1 MDPHRAEDDMGAWIL
16 TVEIV
21 VSLFQVLSAK
31 KKGWEFTSQIIAKK
45 MMLDKCSAEE
55 VWNEWSHDRQSYKD
69 AKLEQVCA

>member
-16 TVEIV
+16 TAETV

-31 KKGWEFTSQIIAKK
+31 KRRDLTSQIIAKQ
-45 MMLDKCSAEE
+45 MILDKCSAEA

-69 AKLEQVCA
+69 AKLEQVYA

>member
-31 KKGWEFTSQIIAKK
+31 KRKRFNFANYCQANDAGQMF
-45 MMLDKCSAEE
+45 
-55 VWNEWSHDRQSYKD
+55 RD
-69 AKLEQVCA
+69 AKLEKV

>member
-16 TVEIV
+16 TAETV
-21 VSLFQVLSAK
+21 VALFQVLSAK
-31 KKGWEFTSQIIAKK
+31 KRRDLTSQIIAKQ

-69 AKLEQVCA
+69 AKLEQVYA

>member
-21 VSLFQVLSAK
+21 ISLFQVLSAK
-31 KKGWEFTSQIIAKK
+31 KRRDLTSQIISKQ
-45 MMLDKCSAEE
+45 MILDKCSAEE

-69 AKLEQVCA
+69 AKLEQVYA

>member
-16 TVEIV
+16 TAETV

-31 KKGWEFTSQIIAKK
+31 KRRDFTSQIIAKQ
-45 MMLDKCSAEE
+45 MILDKCSAEE

-69 AKLEQVCA
+69 AKLEQVYA

>member
-16 TVEIV
+16 TAETV
-21 VSLFQVLSAK
+21 VALFQVLSAK
-31 KKGWEFTSQIIAKK
+31 KRRDLTSQIIAKQ

-69 AKLEQVCA
+69 AKFDQV

>member
-31 KKGWEFTSQIIAKK
+31 KRRDLTSQIIAKQ
-45 MMLDKCSAEE
+45 MILDKCSAEA
-55 VWNEWSHDRQSYKD
+55 V
-69 AKLEQVCA
+69 

>member
-16 TVEIV
+16 TVEIK

-31 KKGWEFTSQIIAKK
+31 KRRDFTSHIIAKQ

-55 VWNEWSHDRQSYKD
+55 V
-69 AKLEQVCA
+69 

>member
-31 KKGWEFTSQIIAKK
+31 KGRYFTSQIIAKE
-45 MMLDKCSAEE
+45 MILDKCSAEE
-55 VWNEWSHDRQSYKD
+55 V
-69 AKLEQVCA
+69 

>member
-31 KKGWEFTSQIIAKK
+31 KKRMRIHFANYCQENDAGQIF
-45 MMLDKCSAEE
+45 S
-55 VWNEWSHDRQSYKD
+55 
-69 AKLEQVCA
+69 